1 MLFTPEETKEQA
13 RGLWRECLA
22 LNDDFLNV
30 YFEDKYSPDNLL
42 TVRRD
47 GDIVSALDLRP
58 YRMTF
63 YGTVT
68 HVGYLSA
75 LATREAFRGAG
86 YAANLLQEAHRRLYS
101 QGAAL
106 SFLIPTDAEAQKYF
120 ERPDH
125 GSYWPSVYRQE
136 LPLDV
141 SQDGDTDKITVE
153 RPDEWPASL
162 YVFYRRLTS
171 SLPFMVHPTEEDFFA
186 ALSAAD
192 LGDAYVLTASR
203 KRRMTGFC
211 LAVKEPDGRVFIRTL
226 AITEAAARAAFVQYL
241 CRECG
246 VEQVYR
252 RFCLPGSLKGSK
264 PYALAR
270 VIDVPRFLAAVAAPN
285 PGFQLHVGVQGD
297 LSIPENNGFYIVE
310 NGRVRLTDARPDSIV
325 TPGGLAAMF
334 MAAQPM
340 VMDLLLDE

>member
-1 MLFTPEETKEQA
+1 MLFTPEDIKVQTRA
-13 RGLWRECLA
+13 LWSECLP
-22 LNDDFLNV
+22 LDDDFLNV
-30 YFEDKYSPDNLL
+30 YFEEKYAPQNLL

-47 GDIVSALDLRP
+47 GDVVTALDVRP

-68 HVGYLSA
+68 HVGYLSG
-75 LATREAFRGAG
+75 LATKPGFRRAG
-86 YAANLLQEAHRRLYS
+86 YAANLLQEAHRRLYA

-106 SFLIPTDAEAQKYF
+106 SFLIPKGEGARAYF

-125 GSYWPSVYRQE
+125 GSYWPAVYRQE

-141 SQDGDTDKITVE
+141 SQDGETDKITVE
-153 RPDEWPASL
+153 RPDEWPGSL

-171 SLPFMVHPTEEDFFA
+171 TLPFMVHPTEADFFA

-192 LGDAYVLTASR
+192 LGDAYVLTAYR

-211 LAVKEPDGRVFIRTL
+211 LAMRETDGRVFIRTL
-226 AITEAAARAAFVQYL
+226 AITEAATRAAFVQYL

-246 VEQVYR
+246 VQQVYR
-252 RFCLPGSLKGSK
+252 RFCLPGSLKGSE

-270 VIDVPRFLAAVAAPN
+270 VIDVPRFLSAIAAPN

-297 LSIPENNGFYIVE
+297 LSIPENNGYYIVE
-310 NGRVRLTDARPDSIV
+310 NGRVRLTETRPDSIV